1 MLFLQKTLEWIF
13 VCMPHGNYG
22 FILSNLILR
31 DFRIR
36 YRNMSLGVFWSL
48 LNPLVMMAVLTFV
61 FTRIFA
67 NPATQHFHVFVLC
80 GIVPFNFFA
89 VAWVS
94 GTMSIFGNA
103 GLVKKVI
110 LPREIIPVATILA
123 NCIHFAIQITLLLIV
138 ALFAGYRANAYW
150 SLLPLVFGLEVVF
163 VCGLSLISSAL
174 DVYFRD
180 VRYVVESANTV
191 LFWMVPIFYSF
202 TDVPS
207 RYHSF
212 YQYNPIA
219 AVVLATRNILLEAKA
234 PPPALLY
241 KLCLVSFLCLVAGFL
256 VFKRLKRKFADYL

>member
-1 MLFLQKTLEWIF
+1 MR
-13 VCMPHGNYG
+13 VSNYG
-22 FILSNLILR
+22 FLLGNLILR

-61 FTRIFA
+61 FTRIY
-67 NPATQHFHVFVLC
+67 ATTGIRNFHAFVLC
-80 GIVPFNFFA
+80 GIIPFNFFA

-94 GTMSIFGNA
+94 GTMSVFQNA
-103 GLVKKVI
+103 GLVKRVI
-110 LPREIIPVATILA
+110 LPREIVPISTVLA
-123 NCIHFAIQITLLLIV
+123 NCIHFLIQV
-138 ALFAGYRANAYW
+138 ALLVAVVLAAGYRVNSHW
-150 SLLPLVFGLEVVF
+150 LLLPAVFGLEVAF

-202 TDVPS
+202 TDVPP
-207 RYHSF
+207 RFHAL

-219 AVVLATRNILLEAKA
+219 AVVLACRNIMMDGSA
-234 PPPALLY
+234 PPPTLLF
-241 KLCLVSFLCLVAGFL
+241 KLFVVSILFLTVGLL
-256 VFKRLKRKFADYL
+256 VFGRLKRRFADYL